1 MCLLIGF
8 ITENINIYLAVAVE
22 ITFTF
27 FFSSVGMHKDN
38 KTFEDLELTDTDW
51 AQRNKAFRKIRLRNR
66 WHLYKMMVLNPSLI
80 KYRYKAKIK
89 KGKLSNALCNLAKFD
104 LDLPSTIVDEKRKNS
119 DNNNTTLKILIE
131 PNSENEFDEA
141 TVEQETAK
149 DSVQVHSDDV

>member
-1 MCLLIGF
+1 MCLLIDF

-66 WHLYKMMVLNPSLI
+66 WHLYKMMVLNPS
-80 KYRYKAKIK
+80 
-89 KGKLSNALCNLAKFD
+89 
-104 LDLPSTIVDEKRKNS
+104 
-119 DNNNTTLKILIE
+119 
-131 PNSENEFDEA
+131 
-141 TVEQETAK
+141 
-149 DSVQVHSDDV
+149 

>member
-1 MCLLIGF
+1 MCLLIDF
-8 ITENINIYLAVAVE
+8 ITKNINIYLAVSVE

-27 FFSSVGMHKDN
+27 FFSSVGMHQDN
-38 KTFEDLELTDTDW
+38 ETFEDLELTHTDW
-51 AQRNKAFRKIRLRNR
+51 AQRSKAFRKIRLRNR

-89 KGKLSNALCNLAKFD
+89 KGKLSNALCNLAKLN
-104 LDLPSTIVDEKRKNS
+104 LDLPCTIVAEKRKNS

-149 DSVQVHSDDV
+149 DSVQVNSNYV